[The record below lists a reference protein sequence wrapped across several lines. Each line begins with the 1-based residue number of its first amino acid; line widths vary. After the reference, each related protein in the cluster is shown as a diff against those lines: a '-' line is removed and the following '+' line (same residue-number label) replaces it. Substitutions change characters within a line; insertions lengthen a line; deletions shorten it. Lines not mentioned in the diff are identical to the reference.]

1 MKKFIHK
8 SNERGSSNLGW
19 LKSKFSF
26 SFANYYNPKRMGF
39 GKLRV
44 LNDDIISPDEG
55 FDTHHHDNM
64 EIITIPL
71 EGELIHEDSTGSKEV
86 ITKGQIQVMS
96 AGSGIL
102 HSEFNYSKKT
112 DLKLFQI
119 WIETNKRNVKPR
131 HKTKTLNLKKN
142 ELNKIVSGNEQEKT
156 LFIHQDASLYLAE
169 FDKDKEITYETKKER
184 GTFIMIIEGSSQIEN
199 EKLSKRDS
207 IEITDTNKITI
218 KANKN
223 SKILLIDI
231 LF

>member
-71 EGELIHEDSTGSKEV
+71 EGE
-86 ITKGQIQVMS
+86 
-96 AGSGIL
+96 
-102 HSEFNYSKKT
+102 
-112 DLKLFQI
+112 
-119 WIETNKRNVKPR
+119 
-131 HKTKTLNLKKN
+131 
-142 ELNKIVSGNEQEKT
+142 
-156 LFIHQDASLYLAE
+156 
-169 FDKDKEITYETKKER
+169 
-184 GTFIMIIEGSSQIEN
+184 
-199 EKLSKRDS
+199 
-207 IEITDTNKITI
+207 
-218 KANKN
+218 
-223 SKILLIDI
+223 
-231 LF
+231 